1 MTMSEYIEREAAEKV
16 ASKYG
21 CTNGVVIGRHSGLAD
36 CIALEIAKLPAAE
49 VVPVRHGRWEFP
61 VFDGQEEL
69 DPRVKCSECGVVE
82 VAYAKWNYCPNCG
95 AKMDLED

>member
-1 MTMSEYIEREAAEKV
+1 MTEYIEREAAEKV

-36 CIALEIAKLPAAE
+36 CIAFEIAKLPVADVA
-49 VVPVRHGRWEFP
+49 PVKHGKWILKGFHKGVCNQCHR
-61 VFDGQEEL
+61 L
-69 DPRVKCSECGVVE
+69 DDIDPLATHCR
-82 VAYAKWNYCPNCG
+82 YCG